1 MRYALCAAVA
11 VATGLCFF
19 CYGPPLVATALRP
32 FWLFRGVLAAAA
44 ATSNWEGVSTT
55 KPYPFWLKSSQDS

>member
-11 VATGLCFF
+11 VATGLCFAR
-19 CYGPPLVATALRP
+19 YGPPPRCYSPAP

-44 ATSNWEGVSTT
+44 ATSNLEGVSN
-55 KPYPFWLKSSQDS
+55 D